1 MSNSGEETEARYVQQ
16 CYDKVEKASGA
27 SNIFIVP
34 NKLRKVKEDAYSPR
48 LVSIGIYHR
57 DKLELAAMQEHKDRY
72 GRFFEKRLNESA
84 TSCSS
89 FKHLSCDSFAKFF
102 RYGLPKTILRSYVGS
117 NRDYIMELQ
126 EVRDGFF
133 IMELFLRYYQHYNL
147 NMMLE
152 EQSDDPIFN
161 TIWIIPAL
169 RQDLALV
176 ENQIPFFI
184 LQTLFEAIKPHL
196 KANVKPAP
204 NSLTSLALHFF
215 EPAAM
220 KNRKAIVKGVDDP
233 PGGTEGYKHLLDLL
247 HKFYLPIQPKSTN
260 NKQHPAVAGDSS
272 IINITNIDIPGSGSY
287 NNWGFDF
294 CASQLLE
301 SGIEI
306 ERQSSENHLL
316 NVTFSEGVMR
326 IPSLFIDDNI
336 SLLRNLIA
344 YEQCTISSNH
354 ITSYPILL
362 KSLIR
367 SSKDIKILRQRR
379 IINSSWIDDEVYLA
393 QCHSILDEVVVK
405 DFYFADLCNQVNAY
419 ARKFWFRRR
428 LKSLYRTYFSTAWSF
443 ISFIAAL
450 CLFVLTVI
458 QTYYAIHPR

>member
-1 MSNSGEETEARYVQQ
+1 MSNSGEETEASYEQQ
-16 CYDKVEKASGA
+16 CYDKVEKASEA
-27 SNIFIVP
+27 SKIFKVP

-57 DKLELAAMQEHKDRY
+57 DKHELAAMQEHKDRY
-72 GRFFEKRLNESA
+72 RRFFEKRLNESA
-84 TSCSS
+84 TSCLS
-89 FKHLSCDSFAKFF
+89 FERLFCGSLEFKIK
-102 RYGLPKTILRSYVGS
+102 RSYVGS
-117 NRDYIMELQ
+117 LNVQCIYEIVL
-126 EVRDGFF
+126 DGFF
-133 IMELFLRYYQHYNL
+133 ILELFLRYYEHCNL

-220 KNRKAIVKGVDDP
+220 KNQKAIIKGVDDP

-247 HKFYLPIQPKSTN
+247 HKFYLPSQPEGTK
-260 NKQHPAVAGDSS
+260 NKQHPVGAGDSS
-272 IINITNIDIPGSGSY
+272 IINITNIDILGSGSY

-316 NVTFSEGVMR
+316 NITFSEGVMR

-367 SSKDIKILRQRR
+367 SSKVIKILRQRR
-379 IINSSWIDDEVYLA
+379 IINSNWIDDEVYLA

-428 LKSLYRTYFSTAWSF
+428 LKSLYRTYFSTAWSL

-450 CLFVLTVI
+450 CLFILTVI

>member
-1 MSNSGEETEARYVQQ
+1 MSNSGKETEASYEQQ

-27 SNIFIVP
+27 LNIFKVP

-57 DKLELAAMQEHKDRY
+57 EKHELAAMQEHKHRY
-72 GRFFEKRLNESA
+72 RRYFEKRLNESA
-84 TSCSS
+84 TSRES
-89 FKHLSCDSFAKFF
+89 FESFFINTLAEKIASC
-102 RYGLPKTILRSYVGS
+102 YVG
-117 NRDYIMELQ
+117 RIGCHPEEFIIEIIGL
-126 EVRDGFF
+126 DGYF
-133 IMELFLRYYQHYNL
+133 ILELFLRYYEHYNL

-196 KANVKPAP
+196 KANGKPAP
-204 NSLTSLALHFF
+204 NSVTSLALHFF

-220 KNRKAIVKGVDDP
+220 KNQKAIIKGVDDP

-247 HKFYLPIQPKSTN
+247 HKFYLPSQPKSTN
-260 NKQHPAVAGDSS
+260 NKQHPAGAGDSS
-272 IINITNIDIPGSGSY
+272 IINITNMDIPGSGSY
-287 NNWGFDF
+287 NNWGFNY

-306 ERQSSENHLL
+306 ERQSSEKHLL
-316 NVTFSEGVMR
+316 NITFSKGVIR

-344 YEQCTISSNH
+344 YEQYSISSNH

-379 IINSSWIDDEVYLA
+379 IINSNWIDDEVYLA

-405 DFYFADLCNQVNAY
+405 DFCFADLCNQVNAY

-428 LKSLYRTYFSTAWSF
+428 LKSLYRTYFSTAWSL
-443 ISFIAAL
+443 ISFIAAF

>member
-1 MSNSGEETEARYVQQ
+1 MSNSGEETEASYERQ
-16 CYDKVEKASGA
+16 CYNKVEKASEA
-27 SNIFIVP
+27 LNIFEVP

-57 DKLELAAMQEHKDRY
+57 QKHELAAMQEHKYRY
-72 GRFFEKRLNESA
+72 RRFFEKRLNESA
-84 TSCSS
+84 TSLKS
-89 FKHLSCDSFAKFF
+89 FEEFF
-102 RYGLPKTILRSYVGS
+102 IHPLGYKVASSYVGRRS
-117 NRDYIMELQ
+117 TSTRDIVL
-126 EVRDGFF
+126 DGVF
-133 IMELFLRYYQHYNL
+133 ILELFLRYYQHYNL

-196 KANVKPAP
+196 KANGKQAP

-220 KNRKAIVKGVDDP
+220 KNQKAIIKGVDDP

-247 HKFYLPIQPKSTN
+247 HKFYLPSQPKSTN
-260 NKQHPAVAGDSS
+260 NKQHPAGAGDSS

-287 NNWGFDF
+287 NNWGFNY

-306 ERQSSENHLL
+306 ERQSSEKHLL
-316 NVTFSEGVMR
+316 NITFSKGVIR

-344 YEQCTISSNH
+344 YEQYSISSNH

-379 IINSSWIDDEVYLA
+379 IINSNWIDDEVYLA

-405 DFYFADLCNQVNAY
+405 DFCFADLCNQVNAY

-428 LKSLYRTYFSTAWSF
+428 LKSLYRTYFSTAWSL
-443 ISFIAAL
+443 ISFIAAF

>member
-1 MSNSGEETEARYVQQ
+1 MSNSGKVIEETEASYEQQ

-27 SNIFIVP
+27 LNIFKVP

-57 DKLELAAMQEHKDRY
+57 EKHELAAMQEHKHRY
-72 GRFFEKRLNESA
+72 RRYFEKRLNESA
-84 TSCSS
+84 TSRES
-89 FKHLSCDSFAKFF
+89 FESFFINTLAEKIASC
-102 RYGLPKTILRSYVGS
+102 YVG
-117 NRDYIMELQ
+117 RI
-126 EVRDGFF
+126 G
-133 IMELFLRYYQHYNL
+133 YYEHYNL

-184 LQTLFEAIKPHL
+184 LQTLYE
-196 KANVKPAP
+196 
-204 NSLTSLALHFF
+204 
-215 EPAAM
+215 EP
-220 KNRKAIVKGVDDP
+220 KGNNKGVDDP

-247 HKFYLPIQPKSTN
+247 HKFYLPSQPKSTN
-260 NKQHPAVAGDSS
+260 NKQHPAGAGDSS
-272 IINITNIDIPGSGSY
+272 IINITNMDIPGSGSY
-287 NNWGFDF
+287 NNWGFNY

-306 ERQSSENHLL
+306 ERQSSEKHLL
-316 NVTFSEGVMR
+316 NITFSKGVIR

-344 YEQCTISSNH
+344 YEQYSISSNH

-379 IINSSWIDDEVYLA
+379 IINSNWIDDEVYLA

-405 DFYFADLCNQVNAY
+405 DFCFADLCNQVNAY
-419 ARKFWFRRR
+419 ARNSGF
-428 LKSLYRTYFSTAWSF
+428 AD
-443 ISFIAAL
+443 
-450 CLFVLTVI
+450 V
-458 QTYYAIHPR
+458 